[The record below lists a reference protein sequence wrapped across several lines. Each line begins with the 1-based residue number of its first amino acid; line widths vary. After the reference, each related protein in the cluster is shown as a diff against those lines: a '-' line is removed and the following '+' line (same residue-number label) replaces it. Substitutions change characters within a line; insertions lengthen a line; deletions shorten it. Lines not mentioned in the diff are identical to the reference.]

1 MVWLSFEKR
10 KKVTSIVILLNM
22 RMISWGAVRE
32 FVMKHPD
39 SGVSLKSWY
48 RKLLRK
54 SPEGFHDLQSVFPG
68 VDFVGNNRYVFN
80 IKGNKYRVV
89 AIVLFGP
96 QKVFI
101 RFIGT
106 HAEYERINCKEI

>member
-1 MVWLSFEKR
+1 
-10 KKVTSIVILLNM
+10 M
-22 RMISWGAVRE
+22 RMVSYGVVRE
-32 FVMKHPD
+32 FIRKHPD
-39 SGVSLKSWY
+39 SSVSLSSWF
-48 RKLLRK
+48 RKLARK
-54 SPEGFHDLQSVFPG
+54 KPAGFHELKRAFSG
-68 VDFVGNNRYVFN
+68 VDYVGNNRYVFN

-106 HAEYERINCKEI
+106 HAQYDKINCKEI